1 MNSQMQFTVGGLVC
15 PQPIIGY
22 NQITTSYNDPKLSKK
37 MLYSLYVNSTRNRT
51 SVNYTTLQNLKNSQS

>member
-15 PQPIIGY
+15 PQPIVEY

-37 MLYSLYVNSTRNRT
+37 MLYSLYINSTRNRT